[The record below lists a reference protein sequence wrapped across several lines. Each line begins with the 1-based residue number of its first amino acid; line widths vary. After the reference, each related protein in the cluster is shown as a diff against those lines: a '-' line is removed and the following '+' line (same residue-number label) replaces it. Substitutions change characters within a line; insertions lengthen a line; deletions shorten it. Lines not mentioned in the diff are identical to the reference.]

1 LIQKIDW
8 YRMASRLISNFK
20 SIRHINSSLLFA
32 SKSTN
37 SFIQKNDF
45 HRTLLDLGNDK
56 HLNIFIIFN
65 FK

>member
-1 LIQKIDW
+1 
-8 YRMASRLISNFK
+8 MASRLISNFK

-56 HLNIFIIFN
+56 HLNIFIILK